1 MTALPAR
8 GLMQDRPLT
17 IAALLT
23 RDVAAD
29 HNLPLMIW
37 YGAEPA
43 VALDM
48 RQALEAATS
57 SQVPKALPFTIR
69 RIAATGSQDA
79 LKVLTDRLGITTDPA
94 QQKELVAGITQ
105 IVKP

>member
-1 MTALPAR
+1 MAKSR
-8 GLMQDRPLT
+8 
-17 IAALLT
+17 AA
-23 RDVAAD
+23 
-29 HNLPLMIW
+29 
-37 YGAEPA
+37 PA
-43 VALDM
+43 V
-48 RQALEAATS
+48 TS
-57 SQVPKALPFTIR
+57 TSTVPKALPFTIR